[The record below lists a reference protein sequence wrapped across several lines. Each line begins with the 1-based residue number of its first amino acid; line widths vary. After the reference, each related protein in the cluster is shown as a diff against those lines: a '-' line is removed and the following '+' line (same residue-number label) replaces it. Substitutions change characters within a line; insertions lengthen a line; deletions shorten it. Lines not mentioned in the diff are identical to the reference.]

1 MILPYANHLR
11 RVTAEK
17 GDSPMTNLIR
27 RTGIV
32 VFWIMLLGSGAR
44 GQQSVTA
51 PAELAA
57 YPDLILYNGKIIT
70 VDDDSFSSQLGTIAQ
85 AMHVRNGKVLHLG
98 DNARIRAMAGSDTQ
112 MVDLKGRTVLPGMVV
127 VHDHPFDW
135 AHGNPYSL
143 KKVLTDDIVVNRY
156 VRGTPEEQAKA
167 FPGILQ
173 EALSKAKPGQF
184 IHIVFHMGDK
194 YEYMR
199 GSEFGDVLDGKMIPK
214 EMLNRMVPNNPV
226 VLENPFVGIL
236 VNDLALAEAKKVF
249 PWVTDNVSMRW
260 MFHDVMMKN
269 HYPELRE
276 IHRLELSWW
285 SGYGVTTFGSGIY
298 SPANIKIYHDL
309 STSGQMSMRNMWVWY
324 YRENAL
330 FSNDYVRNASNF
342 MEGLGNDFFWY
353 GGSRGAQST
362 GGGCSSLPARPE
374 QGYGLLRGGTAPRC
388 SYEPG
393 SENYNM
399 LYQYIKNGGRY
410 VGVHTVGDGD
420 IDYLLEII
428 ERASEEAGFTLD
440 QIRAKRHTFDHLV
453 MAPRPDQLP
462 RIKRLGMVL
471 GGAIWYYIEEA
482 SNRVETYGERAAQ
495 WMIPKKSLVDA
506 GIPSAFEIDRP
517 LATTSLTVFWTL
529 ARVMDRKRPQD
540 GKVYAPN
547 QRIGRE
553 LALKMATN
561 WGAFYLKKEDQLGTL
576 EPGKWADFIVL
587 DRDYLTIPED
597 DIENI
602 RVLMTMVGG
611 RTVHLVPS
619 LAGEIGMPSAGAQ
632 VTLGSAAAQW

>member
-1 MILPYANHLR
+1 
-11 RVTAEK
+11 
-17 GDSPMTNLIR
+17 MTNLIR

-32 VFWIMLLGSGAR
+32 VFWVMLLSTGVR

-51 PAELAA
+51 PAELTA
-57 YPDLILYNGKIIT
+57 YPDLILYNGKIVT
-70 VDDDSFSSQLGTIAQ
+70 MDDASFASNVGTIAQ
-85 AMHVRNGKVLHLG
+85 AMAIRDGKISAVG
-98 DNARIRAMAGSDTQ
+98 TNTQIRGQAGPNAKQI
-112 MVDLKGRTVLPGMVV
+112 DLKGRTVLPGMVV

-143 KKVLTDDIVVNRY
+143 KEVLTDDMVVNRY

-199 GSEFGDVLDGKMIPK
+199 GSEFGDIMDGKMIPK
-214 EMLNRMVPNNPV
+214 EMLNRMAPNNPV

-249 PWVTDNVSMRW
+249 PWVTDTVSMRW
-260 MFHDVMMKN
+260 MFHDVVMQN

-285 SGYGVTTFGSGIY
+285 TGYGVTTFGSGIY
-298 SPANIKIYHDL
+298 APSNIKIYHDL
-309 STSGQMSMRNMWVWY
+309 STSGQMPMRNMWVWY

-330 FSNDYVRNASNF
+330 FNDDYVRNASNF

-362 GGGCSSLPARPE
+362 GGGCSSLPVRPE
-374 QGYGLLRGGTAPRC
+374 SGERAPRC

-399 LYQYIKNGGRY
+399 LYQHIKNGGRY
-410 VGVHTVGDGD
+410 VGVHTIGDGD

-428 ERASEEAGFTLD
+428 ERASAEAGFTLD

-471 GGAIWYYIEEA
+471 GGAVWYYIEEA
-482 SNRVETYGERAAQ
+482 SRRVEIYGERAAQ

-506 GIPSAFEIDRP
+506 EIPSGFEIDRP

-529 ARVMDRKRPQD
+529 ARMMDRNRPQD
-540 GKVYAPN
+540 GQAYAPN

-553 LALKMATN
+553 LALKMATY
-561 WGAFYLKKEDQLGTL
+561 WGALYLKREDKLGTL
-576 EPGKWADFIVL
+576 EPGKFADFIVL

-619 LAGEIGMPSAGAQ
+619 LAGEIGMPPEGAQ
-632 VTLGSAAAQW
+632 VTLGSPAAQW

>member
-1 MILPYANHLR
+1 M
-11 RVTAEK
+11 
-17 GDSPMTNLIR
+17 SNLIR

-32 VFWIMLLGSGAR
+32 VFWIMLLGTGIHA
-44 GQQSVTA
+44 QQNMTV

-57 YPDLILYNGKIIT
+57 YPDLTLYNGKIVT
-70 VDDDSFSSQLGTIAQ
+70 MDDASFTSNVGTIAQ
-85 AMHVRNGKVLHLG
+85 AMAIRDDKISAVGT
-98 DNARIRAMAGSDTQ
+98 NAQIRGQAGPSTKQ
-112 MVDLKGRTVLPGMVV
+112 IDLKGRTVLPGMVV

-135 AHGNPYSL
+135 ARGNFYSRE
-143 KKVLTDDIVVNRY
+143 KVLTDDIVVNRY
-156 VRGTPEEQAKA
+156 IRGTPEEQAKA
-167 FPGILQ
+167 FPGVFQ

-184 IHIVFHMGDK
+184 IHIVFHLGDE

-214 EMLNRMVPNNPV
+214 EMLNRMAPNNPV
-226 VLENPFVGIL
+226 VLENPFVGIM
-236 VNDLALAEAKKVF
+236 VNNLALAEAKKVF

-260 MFHDVMMKN
+260 MFHDVVMQN

-276 IHRLELSWW
+276 MHRLELSWW
-285 SGYGVTTFGSGIY
+285 TGYGVTTFGSGIY
-298 SPANIKIYHDL
+298 APSNIKIYHDL
-309 STSGQMSMRNMWVWY
+309 STSGEMPMRNMWVWY

-330 FSNDYVRNASNF
+330 FSDDYVRNASNF

-362 GGGCSSLPARPE
+362 GGGCSSLPVRPE
-374 QGYGLLRGGTAPRC
+374 SGETAPRC

-399 LYQYIKNGGRY
+399 LYQHIKNGGRY

-428 ERASEEAGFTLD
+428 ERASADAGFTLD

-471 GGAIWYYIEEA
+471 GGAVWYYIEEA
-482 SNRVETYGERAAQ
+482 ASRVETYGERAAQ
-495 WMIPKKSLVDA
+495 WMIPKKSLMDSE
-506 GIPSAFEIDRP
+506 IPSAFEIDRP

-529 ARVMDRKRPQD
+529 ARTMDRKRPQD
-540 GKVYAPN
+540 GKAYAPN

-553 LALKMATN
+553 LALKMATY
-561 WGAFYLKKEDQLGTL
+561 WGALYLKKEDKLGTL
-576 EPGKWADFIVL
+576 EPGKFADFIVL
-587 DRDYLTIPED
+587 DRDYLTIPEN
-597 DIENI
+597 DIANV

-611 RTVHLVPS
+611 KTVHLVPS
-619 LAGEIGMPSAGAQ
+619 LAEETGMQPAGAQ
-632 VTLGSAAAQW
+632 VTLGSPAAQW